1 MKLNYILDN
10 FESLVCEIKNPKF
23 SLDQDAKKTFQ
34 ECTFENIVLYSISF
48 QEENGKINYNIGNSL
63 NSLHPCAI
71 DYKYYSDV
79 APNNYIPL
87 IDQIVSELQIKKATK
102 EFYWKNNHEVIQL
115 YIKADDSI
123 QKETKEIQFFN
134 YCYDTLKNENEVIE
148 TFIKAKVLKCKTTE
162 QITQFIHKNQ
172 YALDKFTSKLIKRIN
187 PNNVDDLYSISINY
201 DRIDCL
207 KLVFTFAERLLS
219 FLESEYF
226 SFLNPNIRVSNNT
239 VLRTQ
244 NDLVFKSDYIKSKI
258 NSLGIDKKLLK
269 IALNPIHKLEQCNI
283 NESITCYEYSYCSRF
298 ILKAFKMLKNDKPEL
313 TNKILADWLFKIN
326 LNTLPFFD
334 YLTDIITEE
343 LEQCDTNI
351 QSLDALFKML
361 KIQNQSPSIVSLK
374 YKSKLP
380 SIKQQLVNWLEEE
393 AEYIRKKINFEGN
406 LPQVES
412 SGNKIKLLSGLSVA
426 QLSYFSNLLLQTD
439 IIKHDNH
446 SEVFRFM
453 ADNFKTLMTDKIST
467 GSFRSKYYN
476 VEDSTKNIVR
486 EKIIALLNL
495 TKL

>member
-23 SLDQDAKKTFQ
+23 SLDQDTKKTFQ
-34 ECTFENIVLYSISF
+34 ECTFENLVFYSILF

-63 NSLHPCAI
+63 NSLHPCTI
-71 DYKYYSDV
+71 DYKYYSNL
-79 APNNYIPL
+79 APNNCTPL
-87 IDQIVSELQIKKATK
+87 INQIVSELQIKKATK

-115 YIKADDSI
+115 YIKADAKL

-148 TFIKAKVLKCKTTE
+148 NFIKTKVLKCKTAE

-172 YALDKFTSKLIKRIN
+172 YILDKFTSKLIKRIN
-187 PNNVDDLYSISINY
+187 PNNVDDLYCISDNC

-207 KLVFTFAERLLS
+207 KLVFTFAERLLA

-226 SFLNPNIRVSNNT
+226 SFLNPKIRVSNNT
-239 VLRTQ
+239 ILRTR
-244 NDLVFKSDYIKSKI
+244 NDLAFKSEFIKLRI
-258 NSLGIDKKLLK
+258 NSSGIDKKLLK
-269 IALNPIHKLEQCNI
+269 IALNPIHKLEECNI
-283 NESITCYEYSYCSRF
+283 NESINCYEYSYCSRF
-298 ILKAFKMLKNDKPEL
+298 ILKSFKILKNEKTEL

-334 YLTDIITEE
+334 YLTDIITKE
-343 LEQCDTNI
+343 LELSDTNV
-351 QSLDALFKML
+351 QSLDTLFKIL
-361 KIQNQSPSIVSLK
+361 KTQNQSPNSVSLK
-374 YKSKLP
+374 YKLKLP
-380 SIKQQLVNWLEEE
+380 SIKQQLINWLEEE
-393 AEYIRKKINFEGN
+393 AEYIRKKINLEGS
-406 LPQVES
+406 LPQVADSE
-412 SGNKIKLLSGLSVA
+412 NKIKLLSGLSVA

-446 SEVFRFM
+446 SEVFQFM
-453 ADNFKTLMTDKIST
+453 TDNFKTTMTDKIST

-476 VEDSTKNIVR
+476 VEDSTKNFVR
-486 EKIIALLNL
+486 EKIIDLLNL